1 MTMMSRLMLNLHSQ
15 ASGHELV
22 TTPATDSSDPS
33 DGSTSLFF
41 TTRISMPPLSL
52 HTATWDQEAARF
64 RGRGRESAYVRDVR
78 PGAGYDHGYIEE
90 VYEMQDTHY
99 RDADD
104 THMPVSA
111 EGRSLHGEDGRDKPG
126 W

>member
-1 MTMMSRLMLNLHSQ
+1 MMSRLMLNLHSQ

-52 HTATWDQEAARF
+52 HTATWDREAARV
-64 RGRGRESAYVRDVR
+64 RESAYVRDVR

-90 VYEMQDTHY
+90 VYEMQDAHY

-104 THMPVSA
+104 TVPVSA
-111 EGRSLHGEDGRDKPG
+111 ERRPLAEDKGDKPG